1 VNYTFIYL
9 VINKKREKK
18 MILNEL
24 YQRSPAAYQDLKQD
38 NSQTQLGD
46 LRKTKLT
53 LRQLRKL
60 RQLQDVRAVEHRE
73 KLGLIRQQYG
83 TPPADAGGGL

>member
-1 VNYTFIYL
+1 
-9 VINKKREKK
+9 

-24 YQRSPAAYQDLKQD
+24 YQRSPAAYQDLEQD

-46 LRKTKLT
+46 LRKTRLT

-60 RQLQDVRAVEHRE
+60 RQLQDVRAVEYKD
-73 KLGLIRQQYG
+73 KLKLIRQQYG
-83 TPPADAGGGL
+83 TPPADAGGL

>member
-1 VNYTFIYL
+1 
-9 VINKKREKK
+9 

-24 YQRSPAAYQDLKQD
+24 YHRSPAQYQDLEQD